1 MTLPETEQHS
11 EDPKN
16 LPPARKRRAR
26 RLLAPLNA
34 DERANF
40 QNTLAQRSIPGYEFF
55 LLALLSGLIFSLAFL
70 LDAPALLILG
80 ALAAP
85 VLTPIVGLALGTVT
99 GNGRFFLT
107 NLTSFLVSALF
118 VLGAG
123 LVMGFIYTLWHPS
136 DLNRLQSFAQL
147 SWEGFIVL
155 AIGASLTALA
165 IVHSATFEGTHLQ
178 AAVPSAILA
187 YSLWMPLAF
196 AGFGLTS
203 GVPYLWPSGLVL
215 FALYLSCSVLVGA
228 ITLAFLGFR
237 PLSLFG
243 YTLGGVMLLV
253 SLVLLVGLT
262 GAGAVIGRGI
272 GLPTP
277 VPPTATAT
285 HTATVTPSPTLTPMP
300 PTATFTVTPSLT
312 PTQTPTVTP
321 SPTPT
326 PVYRVIYTGT
336 GQGAVIRDAP
346 EGNIIGL
353 VAEGD
358 LVQLLPEGQ
367 DVNSNYWVRVII
379 PDGTE
384 GWIRFSLLVEATP
397 TP

>member
-40 QNTLAQRSIPGYEFF
+40 QNSLAQRSIPGYEFY
-55 LLALLSGLIFSLAFL
+55 LLALLSGIIFGLAFL

-107 NLTSFLVSALF
+107 NLASFLISALF

-123 LVMGFIYTLWHPS
+123 LAMGFLYTLWHPN

-155 AIGASLTALA
+155 VIGAAFTALA
-165 IVHSATFEGTHLQ
+165 IVHSATFEGARFQ
-178 AAVPSAILA
+178 AAIPSAALA

-243 YTLGGVMLLV
+243 YTLSGVMLLV
-253 SLVLLVGLT
+253 SLLLLIGLT

-277 VPPTATAT
+277 IPPTATAT
-285 HTATVTPSPTLTPMP
+285 PTLTVTPSPTSTPVP
-300 PTATFTVTPSLT
+300 PTATLTVTPSLT
-312 PTQTPTVTP
+312 PTPTSTVTP

-326 PVYRVIYTGT
+326 PVYRVVYTGT
-336 GQGAVIRDAP
+336 DQGAVIRDAP

-358 LVQLLPEGQ
+358 LIQMLPEGK
-367 DVNSNYWVRVII
+367 DFNSYYWVRVII
-379 PDGTE
+379 SDGTT

>member
-1 MTLPETEQHS
+1 MTLPETEQHP

-40 QNTLAQRSIPGYEFF
+40 QNALAQRSIPGYEFY
-55 LLALLSGLIFSLAFL
+55 LLALVSGLIFGLAFL

-85 VLTPIVGLALGTVT
+85 VLAPVVGLALGTIT

-107 NLTSFLVSALF
+107 NFTSVLISAVF

-123 LVMGFIYTLWHPS
+123 LAVGYLYTLWHPS
-136 DLNRLQSFAQL
+136 ELNRLQSFAQL
-147 SWEGFIVL
+147 SWEGFLVL
-155 AIGASLTALA
+155 AIGACLTTLA
-165 IVHSATFEGTHLQ
+165 IVHSATFEDARLQ
-178 AAVPSAILA
+178 AAIPSAALA

-215 FALYLSCSVLVGA
+215 FALYLSCGVLLGA

-277 VPPTATAT
+277 IPPTATTTPTLTLTPTPTFTPVPPTAT
-285 HTATVTPSPTLTPMP
+285 L
-300 PTATFTVTPSLT
+300 TVTPSLT
-312 PTQTPTVTP
+312 PTLTPSVTP
-321 SPTPT
+321 SPTST
-326 PVYRVIYTGT
+326 PVYRIIYTGT
-336 GQGAVIRDAP
+336 DQGAVIRDAP
-346 EGNIIGL
+346 EGKIIGL

-358 LVQLLPEGQ
+358 RVQLLDESRDLNGF
-367 DVNSNYWVRVII
+367 YWVRVII